1 MYRTMKKKDLEIALE
16 KVKPFADPDP
26 ALEQYPTPATIA
38 ADILFSAYSS
48 GDIQGMKVMDLGCGT
63 GIFSIGAAMLGAGM
77 VVGYDISSSAL
88 DTARANAAAFG
99 LEIDFRQSRVEDV
112 SEGADTVIMNPPF
125 GSQKKG
131 ADRPFLEK
139 AMESAERVYSIHMAN
154 TLDFVREFAEAHG
167 RTLASYKIYKYVI
180 PHTFSFHTKTKQTVE
195 IAAVFI
201 Q

>member
-1 MYRTMKKKDLEIALE
+1 MYRCMKKKDLEMALE
-16 KVKPFADPDP
+16 KVRPFADPDP

-63 GIFSIGAAMLGAGM
+63 GIFSIGAALLGAGM
-77 VVGYDISSSAL
+77 VVGYDISDSAL
-88 DTARANAAAFG
+88 DIARENAAQFG
-99 LEIDFRQSRVEDV
+99 LGIDFRRSRVEDV

-125 GSQKKG
+125 GSQRKG

-139 AMESAERVYSIHMAN
+139 AMESADRVYSIHMAN
-154 TLDFVREFAEAHG
+154 TLDFIKEYAEAHG
-167 RTLASYKIYKYVI
+167 RALASYKIYKYMI

-195 IAAVFI
+195 IAAVLI